1 MPRGCCLVVRGREG
15 RLALA
20 PPPPRVCGEVYLTF
34 PPQASI
40 RSVLYGGLVA
50 AFEQQPPLRDLVA
63 ELLASQLRTYLAS
76 DPADAPPDELDG
88 AEAEAPPHVRRPPP
102 RGLARHKAAPFA
114 RP

>member
-1 MPRGCCLVVRGREG
+1 
-15 RLALA
+15 
-20 PPPPRVCGEVYLTF
+20 VYLTF